1 MDGRTTNHIWSGYA
15 LRGMIALVFGIA
27 ATFWPGITLVTLV
40 YLFGGFVLASGV
52 VSLVLGLTNVYDKD
66 LSFLSRV
73 LAIVLGIVEVGIG
86 VYLLRHPFISFAT
99 MILIIGF
106 ALIIRGVIDVFT
118 GLFESG
124 GAMYRLVMVVA
135 GLVAGIAGVLL
146 LFQPASAGVAFV
158 WILGIYALITG
169 PLLIALAIDI
179 KNSEERVDRVI
190 PVKKE
195 SRR

>member
-1 MDGRTTNHIWSGYA
+1 
-15 LRGMIALVFGIA
+15 MIALVFGIA

-86 VYLLRHPFISFAT
+86 VYLLRHPFVSFAT

-106 ALIIRGVIDVFT
+106 ALIIRGVIDIFT
-118 GLFESG
+118 GLFEPG

-179 KNSEERVDRVI
+179 KNSEERKDRVI
-190 PVKKE
+190 SVKTKE